1 MAWVAIDRAAR
12 SIEELGVGGEE
23 GPSMLPHLRALRERI
38 HQEVCERGFNP
49 RVGAFTQYYGSDTLD
64 ASVLLIPHVGFLTAT
79 DPRVRGTVA
88 AIEKTHL
95 RDGFVL
101 RYDTSHGIDGLPGME
116 GAFLACS
123 FWLADNYAV
132 MGRTADAEQLF
143 DRLLGLRNHLG
154 LLAEEYDPRLHR
166 LIGNFPQAFSHLALI
181 FTAHVMDSQARHD
194 RRQPVL
200 GEAVAP
206 PG

>member
-1 MAWVAIDRAAR
+1 
-12 SIEELGVGGEE
+12 
-23 GPSMLPHLRALRERI
+23 MLPHLRALRERI

-101 RYDTSHGIDGLPGME
+101 RYDTSHGIDGQ
-116 GAFLACS
+116 FLAGRQLRGHGAHGRCR
-123 FWLADNYAV
+123 AV
-132 MGRTADAEQLF
+132 VRSAPRAAKSPGAAGRGI
-143 DRLLGLRNHLG
+143 R
-154 LLAEEYDPRLHR
+154 
-166 LIGNFPQAFSHLALI
+166 
-181 FTAHVMDSQARHD
+181 SQATPPD
-194 RRQPVL
+194 REL
-200 GEAVAP
+200 P
-206 PG
+206 PGFLAPGAHLHGARHGFPSPSRPPPAGARGSGCAPGVGVPKAA